1 MASRCDITDLTGR
14 SGSEGLGQRPWV
26 QVSRVKEPSC
36 ARSQGRTLR
45 GPLVPQDIQVV
56 TAFSPGRSRQGCGN
70 EPPKPQ
76 FPSQLSWLKRAWV
89 PKGYKIR
96 WAEGGSVHTS

>member
-56 TAFSPGRSRQGCGN
+56 TAFSPGRSRQACGN
-70 EPPKPQ
+70 EPPQTPV
-76 FPSQLSWLKRAWV
+76 SLSVVLAQ
-89 PKGYKIR
+89 
-96 WAEGGSVHTS
+96 EGLGP